1 MRSLFLFQMAKT
13 PLALFPLLA
22 AAIPSVNASAQVP
35 NPIRTPHPGIAPPSV
50 ALLPTLAGKA
60 APLFAVPDGKWN
72 HGEGCGELVVATM
85 SGDVYVLDV
94 DSMQIRMRTHVDG
107 ALGFYSSLLS
117 ADLDSDGVAELYIG
131 GSKGLWRFTQPGE

>member
-107 ALGFYSSLLS
+107 PRISTATGLPNSTS
-117 ADLDSDGVAELYIG
+117 ADPKAFGASHNLE
-131 GSKGLWRFTQPGE
+131 SKS